1 MNTKTAR
8 IITFLFGIVFLLT
21 SSISMYRYS
30 TATKTTAVIT
40 EIKDIREMSDM
51 NNNPLYRD
59 YYEEDVQIY
68 YTCDTSDNPPDST
81 YVYSDITIKG
91 LFKQQL
97 PDIDDTIPII
107 IYKDGSIKENT
118 MDGIAKPMLMMMFGM
133 GCIIY
138 FCNGIKKQKK

>member
-1 MNTKTAR
+1 
-8 IITFLFGIVFLLT
+8 
-21 SSISMYRYS
+21 
-30 TATKTTAVIT
+30 
-40 EIKDIREMSDM
+40 MSDM

-81 YVYSDITIKG
+81 YVYSDITIKER
-91 LFKQQL
+91 FKQQL

-118 MDGIAKPMLMMMFGM
+118 TDGIAKPMLIMMFGM

-138 FCNGIKKQKK
+138 FCNRIKKQKK

>member
-1 MNTKTAR
+1 MNNKMAR
-8 IITFLFGIVFLLT
+8 ITVLIFGIALFIA
-21 SSISMYRYS
+21 SGIGMNRYR
-30 TATKTTAVIT
+30 TGTHTTAVIT
-40 EIKDIREMSDM
+40 AVSNVREMYSS
-51 NNNPLYRD
+51 NRNPLYRD

-81 YVYSDITIKG
+81 YVYSDITIKER
-91 LFKQQL
+91 FKQQL
-97 PDIDDTIPII
+97 PDIDDTISII

-118 MDGIAKPMLMMMFGM
+118 MDGIAKPMLIMMFGM